1 MLEGCLLEIPLWFGV
16 RGGESLCCL
25 SLWFSGVGK
34 GSPSTDWM
42 RPTHIPKGSLRHS
55 KSWQEHSNNVWQ
67 TSGHQNP
74 GKLTHKINY
83 HSGWLMLP
91 GLLLGQPHELVISN
105 PIFHRACKHPVW
117 SCTAG
122 KQQRQE
128 LKSFWYQT
136 LVVSKLHVLIY
147 FCMRTNLRTIKTFTG
162 FIFSSWRKIT
172 WLNLMEKMYF
182 KV

>member
-1 MLEGCLLEIPLWFGV
+1 MKLEGCLLETSLWFGV
-16 RGGESLCCL
+16 RGGESLCRIAF
-25 SLWFSGVGK
+25 WFRRVGK

-42 RPTHIPKGSLRHS
+42 RPTHIPKGSLLHS
-55 KSWQEHSNNVWQ
+55 KSSQEHANNVWQ

-74 GKLTHKINY
+74 AKLTHKINY

-91 GLLLGQPHELVISN
+91 GLLRQPRELVISN
-105 PIFHRACKHPVW
+105 SIFHRACKHCVW

-122 KQQRQE
+122 KQQRQG
-128 LKSFWYQT
+128 LKSFWHRT
-136 LVVSKLHVLIY
+136 LVVSKLHLFIY
-147 FCMRTNLRTIKTFTG
+147 FCMRTNPRKIKMFTG

-182 KV
+182 EI

>member
-16 RGGESLCCL
+16 RGGESLCCI
-25 SLWFSGVGK
+25 SLGLVGWGK
-34 GSPSTDWM
+34 EVLQLIGWGPPIFRRAVCVTPSPD
-42 RPTHIPKGSLRHS
+42 KN
-55 KSWQEHSNNVWQ
+55 SNNVWQ

-91 GLLLGQPHELVISN
+91 GLLLRQPHELVISN